1 VQRAGT
7 HGAEAAT
14 NAGPAASALGG
25 SLTSEASLAETAA
38 AAAVL
43 RAAGWRV
50 ITVDASTPLAV
61 AWQQLPRSG
70 SSLLAASDREFGAA
84 R

>member
-1 VQRAGT
+1 LPSPGSHT
-7 HGAEAAT
+7 
-14 NAGPAASALGG
+14 G

-50 ITVDASTPLAV
+50 VTVDASTPLAV

-70 SSLLAASDREFGAA
+70 SSLMAASEREFGAA